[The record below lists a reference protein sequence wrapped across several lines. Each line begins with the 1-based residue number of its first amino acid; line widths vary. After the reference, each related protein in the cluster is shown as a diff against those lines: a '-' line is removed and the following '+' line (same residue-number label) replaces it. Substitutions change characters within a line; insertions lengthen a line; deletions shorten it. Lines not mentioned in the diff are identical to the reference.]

1 MRFVRPNLTQGL
13 LIFMVPPPR
22 RVSVLGA
29 RQRHRVFAYLLNT
42 ANCLDCRED
51 AAYKLT
57 SWISENAKLLQF
69 DAGWDLVS
77 PPKLHRYSPGSDL
90 TPRVW
95 SAVRGALRDAV
106 QATRRARP
114 DLTRRRLL
122 RLADTA
128 GLSRVDIQILEFL
141 LLHETDPLI
150 ASLVDDLVSSSRG
163 GRCMNVAHP
172 MPSMVLNLSYRTV
185 LARFGPHAPLVRT
198 GLVSV
203 DYDGDLTLARR
214 VHRLALVPDSG
225 ADVKELLLGTPDRA
239 ELAWSDFAHIADDRD
254 HIERI
259 LCGALRTGETGVNI
273 LLYGPPGTGKTQFC
287 RSVAERLGVPLFSV
301 GEDDDDGAEPTRK
314 ERLGDLGLT
323 QALLRTERASLIL
336 FDEMVDLLPQS
347 DALPFISGPYPRRGI
362 RATGSKLFVN
372 RLLETA
378 PVPTLWTAN
387 TGDPIPA
394 ALLRRMKFTLE
405 LRLPP
410 PRVRAR
416 IWSRQLARN
425 GIEADPDETLA
436 LATSFAAP
444 PGVAAQVTEAA
455 RLAGGDL
462 ASVRR
467 GLGAMA
473 RALGCEKA
481 AGTSARAFDL
491 TLLRSEL
498 DLVSLADR
506 LETREERRLSMC
518 LQGPP
523 GTGKS
528 ACVRYLADRLGLE
541 VLHKRA
547 SDLLSPW
554 VGGTEQNIAGA
565 FREALDDQAFLVF
578 DEADSLLAD
587 RRHAV
592 RNWEVSQTNEM
603 LTWMESHPLP
613 FACTTNFGDHL
624 DPATL
629 RRFVFKVALDYLD
642 QRQVRLAFRAF
653 FDLDATDDVRQLS
666 NLTPGD
672 FEVVRRKADILGCL
686 RDPKALARLL
696 REECDAKPERRR
708 PIGFR
713 GGSPGTGPSG
723 SHISGSPLR

>member
-1 MRFVRPNLTQGL
+1 MLGACQR
-13 LIFMVPPPR
+13 R
-22 RVSVLGA
+22 RVFV
-29 RQRHRVFAYLLNT
+29 YLLN
-42 ANCLDCRED
+42 AASRLDCREE
-51 AAYKLT
+51 AARGLM
-57 SWISENAKLLQF
+57 SWIGENARLLQL
-69 DAGWDLVS
+69 DIRRELRPS
-77 PPKLHRYSPGSDL
+77 SNHRRYPAGSDL
-90 TPRVW
+90 TPGAW
-95 SAVRGALRDAV
+95 AAVRDALLDAV
-106 QATRRARP
+106 HATRRTRP
-114 DLTRRRLL
+114 DLPLRRLR
-122 RLADTA
+122 RLADIA
-128 GLSRVDIQILEFL
+128 GLSRTDIRILEVL
-141 LLHETDPLI
+141 LLQETDPVI
-150 ASLVDDLVSSSRG
+150 ESMIDDIFGASRRT
-163 GRCMNVAHP
+163 RCMHVGHP
-172 MPSMVLNLSYRTV
+172 ALALFLDLSFRTV
-185 LARFGPHAPLVRT
+185 SARLGHHAPLVRT

-214 VHRLALVPDSG
+214 AHRLAFDPGSG
-225 ADVKELLLGTPDRA
+225 VEVKELLLGTPDRA
-239 ELAWSDFAHIADDRD
+239 ELGWSDFEHVADDRD
-254 HIERI
+254 HVARLLE
-259 LCGALRTGETGVNI
+259 GALQAGEAGVNI

-287 RSVAERLGVPLFSV
+287 RTVAERLGVPLFSV
-301 GEDDDDGAEPTRK
+301 GEDDDEGGEPTRR

-323 QALLRTERASLIL
+323 QALLRSERDSLVL
-336 FDEMVDLLPQS
+336 FDEMVDLLPPS
-347 DALPFISGPYPRRGI
+347 DGLPFVPGPYPRRGH

-387 TGDPIPA
+387 TGDRIPSV
-394 ALLRRMKFTLE
+394 LVRRMKFTLE

-425 GIEADPDETLA
+425 GIEAGPDETLA

-467 GLGAMA
+467 GLGALA
-473 RALGCEKA
+473 RALGCERA
-481 AGTSARAFDL
+481 AGTSSGAFDL
-491 TLLRSEL
+491 ALVHADT
-498 DLVSLADR
+498 DLVELADC
-506 LETREERRLSMC
+506 LEARGDQRFSMC

-541 VLHKRA
+541 VLHRRA
-547 SDLLSPW
+547 SDLLSAF
-554 VGGTEQNIAGA
+554 VGETEQNIAGA
-565 FREALDDQAFLVF
+565 FREALDARAFLVF

-613 FACTTNFGDHL
+613 FACTTNFGDRM

-629 RRFVFKVALDYLD
+629 RRFVFKIALDYLD
-642 QRQVRLAFRAF
+642 RDRVRSAFRAF
-653 FDLDATDDVRQLS
+653 FELDVPDGIGLPS

-672 FEVVRRKADILGCL
+672 FAVVRRKADVLGRL
-686 RDPKALARLL
+686 QDPVALAALL
-696 REECDAKPERRR
+696 AEEGDAKPDRRR

-713 GGSPGTGPSG
+713 RCPPAVGPAASRVSSSPSM
-723 SHISGSPLR
+723 

>member
-1 MRFVRPNLTQGL
+1 MLGACQR
-13 LIFMVPPPR
+13 R
-22 RVSVLGA
+22 RVFTYLRNAADRLDYREEAA
-29 RQRHRVFAYLLNT
+29 RELM
-42 ANCLDCRED
+42 
-51 AAYKLT
+51 
-57 SWISENAKLLQF
+57 SWIGENARLLQL
-69 DAGWDLVS
+69 DVGRELCSVS
-77 PPKLHRYSPGSDL
+77 KHRRYSAGSDL
-90 TPRVW
+90 TPDAW
-95 SAVRGALRDAV
+95 QAVRNLLRDAV
-106 QATRRARP
+106 HAAPRARP
-114 DLTRRRLL
+114 DRTLRRLR
-122 RLADTA
+122 RLADVTD
-128 GLSRVDIQILEFL
+128 LSRSDIRILEIL
-141 LLHETDPLI
+141 LLRETDPVI
-150 ASLVDDLVSSSRG
+150 ESMVDDIFRSSRG
-163 GRCMNVAHP
+163 GRCLNVTHP
-172 MPSMVLNLSYRTV
+172 ALSSLLGLSYRTV
-185 LARFGPHAPLVRT
+185 SARFGPDAPLVRT

-214 VHRLALVPDSG
+214 VHRLALVPGSG

-239 ELAWSDFAHIADDRD
+239 ELAWSDFEHIADDRD
-254 HIERI
+254 HIARV
-259 LCGALRTGETGVNI
+259 LQGALRTGKAGVNI

-287 RSVAERLGVPLFSV
+287 RTVAERLGVPLFSV
-301 GEDDDDGAEPTRK
+301 GEDDDDGGEPTRR

-323 QALLRTERASLIL
+323 QALLRSERDSLVL
-336 FDEMVDLLPQS
+336 FDEMVDLLPHA
-347 DALPFISGPYPRRGI
+347 DGLPIIPHGYRRRDI

-387 TGDPIPA
+387 SGDAIPA
-394 ALLRRMKFTLE
+394 VLVRRMKFTLE

-410 PRVRAR
+410 PRVRAQ

-425 GIEADPDETLA
+425 DIEASAAETLA

-467 GLGAMA
+467 GLGALA
-473 RALGCEKA
+473 RALGCEPA
-481 AGTSARAFDL
+481 AGTPPRAFDL
-491 TLLRSEL
+491 ALLRADT
-498 DLVSLADR
+498 DLVGLAGR
-506 LETREERRLSMC
+506 LEARAERQFSMC

-565 FREALDDQAFLVF
+565 FREALDDGAFLVF

-587 RRHAV
+587 RRRAV

-613 FACTTNFGDHL
+613 FACTTNFRDHL

-629 RRFVFKVALDYLD
+629 RRFIFKIALDYLD
-642 QRQVRLAFRAF
+642 QGQARSAFRRC
-653 FDLDATDDVRQLS
+653 FDLDAPAGVGLPT

-672 FEVVRRKADILGCL
+672 FSVVRRKAEVLGRR
-686 RDPKALARLL
+686 RDPQALAVMLS
-696 REECDAKPERRR
+696 EEGAAKPDRRR
-708 PIGFR
+708 SIGFR
-713 GGSPGTGPSG
+713 G
-723 SHISGSPLR
+723 

>member
-1 MRFVRPNLTQGL
+1 M
-13 LIFMVPPPR
+13 
-22 RVSVLGA
+22 LGA
-29 RQRHRVFAYLLNT
+29 RQRHRVFAYLLNA

-69 DAGWDLVS
+69 DAGWDLFS

-90 TPRVW
+90 TPRAW
-95 SAVRGALRDAV
+95 SAVRGALRNAV

-128 GLSRVDIQILEFL
+128 GLSRVDIQIFEFL

-172 MPSMVLNLSYRTV
+172 VPSMVLNLPYRTV
-185 LARFGPHAPLVRT
+185 SARFGPQAPLVRT

-225 ADVKELLLGTPDRA
+225 ADVKELLLGTPDKA

-254 HIERI
+254 HVERV
-259 LCGALRTGETGVNI
+259 LRGALRTGETGVNI

-323 QALLRTERASLIL
+323 QALLRTERDSLIL

-362 RATGSKLFVN
+362 GATGSKLFVN

-387 TGDPIPA
+387 TGDAIPA

-416 IWSRQLARN
+416 IWSRQLSRN
-425 GIEADPDETLA
+425 AIEASPDETLA

-462 ASVRR
+462 ASVHR
-467 GLGAMA
+467 GLGALA
-473 RALGCEKA
+473 RALGCKKA
-481 AGTSARAFDL
+481 AETSARAFDL
-491 TLLRSEL
+491 TLLRSDM

-506 LETREERRLSMC
+506 LEAREERRLSLC

-554 VGGTEQNIAGA
+554 VGGTEQNIARA
-565 FREALDDQAFLVF
+565 FREALDDKAFLVF

-613 FACTTNFGDHL
+613 FACTTNFGDRL

-629 RRFVFKVALDYLD
+629 RRFVFKIALDYLD
-642 QRQVRLAFRAF
+642 QGQIRSAFRAF
-653 FDLDATDDVRQLS
+653 FDLDSTDDVRHLS

-672 FEVVRRKADILGCL
+672 FAVVRRKADVLGCL
-686 RDPKALARLL
+686 RNPEALAGLL

-723 SHISGSPLR
+723 SRVSGSPLR